1 MRGAII
7 FFLLG
12 AIAGAFALNYYNQ
25 REARRTVAGV
35 EPPPASASLAD
46 KTREAASDAKDSLS
60 TKLQD
65 WHLTSDDIK
74 RDLAR
79 TGEVVRSKAAVAGE
93 KITDARIQTVI
104 KAKYVLDR
112 DLSAIDI
119 NVDCKDGDVVLNGT
133 VASTDLIG
141 RAAVLALDTNGV
153 RNVTSRLTV
162 AVK

>member
-1 MRGAII
+1 MKGALI

-25 REARRTVAGV
+25 HEARRTVTGA
-35 EPPPASASLAD
+35 EPPSASLAD
-46 KTREAASDAKDSLS
+46 KTRDAASDAKDTIS
-60 TKLQD
+60 TKLQE

-74 RDLAR
+74 RDLSR

-93 KITDARIQTVI
+93 KITDARIVTVI
-104 KAKYVLDR
+104 KSKYVLDR

-133 VASTDLIG
+133 VASADLIG

-162 AVK
+162 K

>member
-1 MRGAII
+1 MRGALI

-25 REARRTVAGV
+25 REARRSVTGA
-35 EPPPASASLAD
+35 EPPAASLAD
-46 KTREAASDAKDSLS
+46 KTRDAAGDAKDTIS
-60 TKLQD
+60 TKLQE

-79 TGEVVRSKAAVAGE
+79 TGEVVRSKAAVANE
-93 KITDARIQTVI
+93 KITDARIVTVI
-104 KAKYVLDR
+104 KSKYVLDR

-119 NVDCKDGDVVLNGT
+119 NVDCKDGDVVLNGS
-133 VASTDLIG
+133 VASAELIG

>member
-1 MRGAII
+1 
-7 FFLLG
+7 
-12 AIAGAFALNYYNQ
+12 
-25 REARRTVAGV
+25 
-35 EPPPASASLAD
+35 
-46 KTREAASDAKDSLS
+46 
-60 TKLQD
+60 
-65 WHLTSDDIK
+65 
-74 RDLAR
+74 
-79 TGEVVRSKAAVAGE
+79 VVRSKAAVAGE
-93 KITDARIQTVI
+93 KITDARILTVI

-133 VASTDLIG
+133 VASADLIG

>member
-1 MRGAII
+1 MRGALI

-25 REARRTVAGV
+25 REARRGV
-35 EPPPASASLAD
+35 EPPTASLAD
-46 KTREAASDAKDSLS
+46 KTRDAASDAKDTIS

-74 RDLAR
+74 RDLAK

-93 KITDARIQTVI
+93 KITDARIVTVI
-104 KAKYVLDR
+104 KSKYVLDR

-133 VASTDLIG
+133 VASAELIG

-162 AVK
+162 GVK